1 MKIFATVATVALLSS
16 TAYAGKVHRE
26 YRKKVAPKIVE
37 ATKAIKAACG
47 SSPTFSIDKAYET
60 IKTDHA
66 DDVGANFGREAE
78 YIAAMSVKF
87 CNDKDSKALFQ
98 KGAKK
103 IILSVTKDAEGD
115 PKTTYKA
122 GTFTIQTTR
131 SGNSAGF
138 RFEEILN
145 EW

>member
-1 MKIFATVATVALLSS
+1 MKTFATVATIALLSS

-26 YRKKVAPKIVE
+26 YRKKVAPKIAE
-37 ATKAIKAACG
+37 ATKTIKKACG
-47 SSPTFSIDKAYET
+47 ASPTFSIAKAYET

-78 YIAAMSVKF
+78 YVAAMSVKF
-87 CNDKDSKALFQ
+87 CNDKESKALFT

-103 IILSVTKDAEGD
+103 IILTVTKDAEGD
-115 PKTTYKA
+115 PQTSYKA

-131 SGNSAGF
+131 SANSGGF
-138 RFEEILN
+138 RFEEILD